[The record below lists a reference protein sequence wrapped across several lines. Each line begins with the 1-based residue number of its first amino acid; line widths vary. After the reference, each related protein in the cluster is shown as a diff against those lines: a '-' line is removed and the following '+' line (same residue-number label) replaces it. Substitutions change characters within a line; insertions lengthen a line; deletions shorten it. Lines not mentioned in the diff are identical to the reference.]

1 MKPSS
6 PEPAPIATLECA
18 CGWSRKTSPGE
29 NAEAAAKYHRIMVHN
44 DQEAVRA
51 TAKF

>member
-1 MKPSS
+1 MKPSN
-6 PEPAPIATLECA
+6 PEPTPVTTLECT
-18 CGWSRKTSPGE
+18 CGWSRKVDSGE
-29 NAEAAAKYHRIMVHN
+29 NAENAAKYHRIMVHN